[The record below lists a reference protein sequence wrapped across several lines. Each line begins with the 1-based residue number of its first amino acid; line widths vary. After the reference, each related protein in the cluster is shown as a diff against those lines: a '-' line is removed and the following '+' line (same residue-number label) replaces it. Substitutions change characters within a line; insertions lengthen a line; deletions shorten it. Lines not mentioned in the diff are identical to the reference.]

1 MQGGVAVPY
10 RKLTSRD
17 RSFIKGQTDRLLN
30 QMNSN
35 AEYLATVQTY
45 EAAKARMNQ
54 AYLAMEL
61 EVDPE
66 KKVRLAKL
74 VETYTAQAQA
84 ILDEWEEKNRHA
96 EKATRNVKLIL
107 WLTVLF
113 TLSFVF
119 PVNIILVILFAVWFY
134 RNYLRSNSV
143 DRVTKTATNQSLTEE
158 ERFEDWLTEKIVTL
172 NKDKREWTEA
182 MLTKYDNLDD
192 IAAGIGEMDE
202 IDKVA
207 GEKLLRRYQD
217 ILVDIEKL
225 PDSDQKTYYLDF
237 HQEIIADLEDIF
249 QQLHFG

>member
-1 MQGGVAVPY
+1 MPY
-10 RKLTSRD
+10 RKLTTRD
-17 RSFIKGQTDRLLN
+17 RTFIKGQTDRLLN

-35 AEYLATVQTY
+35 AAYLATVQTY
-45 EAAKARMNQ
+45 EAAKARANQ

-61 EVDPE
+61 EDDPE

-96 EKATRNVKLIL
+96 EKAARDFKLIL

-134 RNYLRSNSV
+134 RNYLRSSRIAQV
-143 DRVTKTATNQSLTEE
+143 PKSTASQSLVTEE
-158 ERFEDWLTEKIVTL
+158 ESYEDWLTEKIVTL
-172 NKDKREWTEA
+172 NKDKRQWTEGIIA
-182 MLTKYDNLDD
+182 KYDSLDE
-192 IAAGIGEMDE
+192 IAAGIGKIDE
-202 IDKVA
+202 IDKEA
-207 GEKLLRRYQD
+207 GKKIIHRYQA

-237 HQEIIADLEDIF
+237 HREMIADLKNVFE
-249 QQLHFG
+249 QLHIV

>member
-1 MQGGVAVPY
+1 MPY

-17 RSFIKGQTDRLLN
+17 RTFIKGQTDRLLN

-45 EAAKARMNQ
+45 EATKARMNQ

-61 EVDPE
+61 EDDPE

-84 ILDEWEEKNRHA
+84 ILDEWEEKNKRA
-96 EKATRNVKLIL
+96 VKTTRNVKLIL

-134 RNYLRSNSV
+134 RNYLRSSRTEQV
-143 DRVTKTATNQSLTEE
+143 IKTATNQSLTEE
-158 ERFEDWLTEKIVTL
+158 ERFEEWLTEKIVTL

-207 GEKLLRRYQD
+207 GKNLLRRYQD
-217 ILVDIEKL
+217 ILSDIKKL
-225 PDSDQKTYYLDF
+225 PDSEQKTYYLDF
-237 HQEIIADLEDIF
+237 HQEIIADLEDVF
-249 QQLHFG
+249 AQLHF

>member
-1 MQGGVAVPY
+1 MPY
-10 RKLTSRD
+10 RKLTTRD
-17 RSFIKGQTDRLLN
+17 RTFIKGQTDRLLN

-35 AEYLATVQTY
+35 AAYLATVQTY
-45 EAAKARMNQ
+45 EAAKARANQ

-61 EVDPE
+61 EDDPE

-84 ILDEWEEKNRHA
+84 ILGEWEEKNKRA

-134 RNYLRSNSV
+134 RNYLRSSRTDQVIRAANSH
-143 DRVTKTATNQSLTEE
+143 SLTEE
-158 ERFEDWLTEKIVTL
+158 ERFEVWLTEKIVTL
-172 NKDKREWTEA
+172 NKDKRQWTEA
-182 MLTKYDNLDD
+182 MLTKYDNLDE

-207 GEKLLRRYQD
+207 GEKLLRRYQE

-237 HQEIIADLEDIF
+237 HQEIIADLEDLF
-249 QQLHFG
+249 KQLHFG

>member
-1 MQGGVAVPY
+1 MPY

-35 AEYLATVQTY
+35 AEYVATVQTY
-45 EAAKARMNQ
+45 EAAKARANQ

-61 EVDPE
+61 EDDPE
-66 KKVRLAKL
+66 KKLRLAKL
-74 VETYTAQAQA
+74 VETYTAQAQT
-84 ILDEWEEKNRHA
+84 ILDDWEA
-96 EKATRNVKLIL
+96 RNSRAKKEARNIKLIL

-207 GEKLLRRYQD
+207 GEMLLRRYQD

>member
-1 MQGGVAVPY
+1 MPY

-35 AEYLATVQTY
+35 AAYLGTVQTY
-45 EAAKARMNQ
+45 EAAKARANQ

-61 EVDPE
+61 EDDPE

-84 ILDEWEEKNRHA
+84 ILGEWEEKNKRA

-158 ERFEDWLTEKIVTL
+158 ERFEEWLTEKIVTL
-172 NKDKREWTEA
+172 NKDKRQWTEA

-192 IAAGIGEMDE
+192 IAVGIAEMDD

-207 GEKLLRRYQD
+207 GKNLLRRYQE

-225 PDSDQKTYYLDF
+225 PDSEQKTYYLDF
-237 HQEIIADLEDIF
+237 HQEIIADLEDVF
-249 QQLHFG
+249 AQLHF

>member
-1 MQGGVAVPY
+1 MPY
-10 RKLTSRD
+10 RKLITRD
-17 RSFIKGQTDRLLN
+17 RTFIKGQTDRLLN

-61 EVDPE
+61 EDDPE

-84 ILDEWEEKNRHA
+84 ILDEWEEKSRHA
-96 EKATRNVKLIL
+96 EKATRNIKLIL

-134 RNYLRSNSV
+134 RNYLRSSKS
-143 DRVTKTATNQSLTEE
+143 DRVTKTAANSQSLTEE
-158 ERFEDWLTEKIVTL
+158 EMFEDWLTEKIVIL
-172 NKDKREWTEA
+172 NKDKRQWTEA

-207 GEKLLRRYQD
+207 GKKLLRRYQD
-217 ILVDIEKL
+217 ILADIEKL
-225 PDSDQKTYYLDF
+225 PDSEQKTYYLDF
-237 HQEIIADLEDIF
+237 HQEIIADLEDVF
-249 QQLHFG
+249 AQLHF

>member
-1 MQGGVAVPY
+1 MPY

-30 QMNSN
+30 QMNNN
-35 AEYLATVQTY
+35 AAYLGTVQTY
-45 EAAKARMNQ
+45 EAAKARANQ

-61 EVDPE
+61 EDDPE
-66 KKVRLAKL
+66 KKLRLAKL

-84 ILDEWEEKNRHA
+84 ILDEWEEKNRRA
-96 EKATRNVKLIL
+96 EKAARNVKLIL

-134 RNYLRSNSV
+134 RNYLRSSRTDQVIKAANS
-143 DRVTKTATNQSLTEE
+143 QSLTEE
-158 ERFEDWLTEKIVTL
+158 EAFEDWLTEKIVIL
-172 NKDKREWTEA
+172 NKDKRQWTEA
-182 MLTKYDNLDD
+182 MLTKYDSLDD

-207 GEKLLRRYQD
+207 GKNLLRRYQD
-217 ILVDIEKL
+217 ILADIEKL

-249 QQLHFG
+249 QQLHF

>member
-1 MQGGVAVPY
+1 MPY

-30 QMNSN
+30 EMNSN
-35 AEYLATVQTY
+35 AAYLGTVQTY
-45 EAAKARMNQ
+45 EAAKARANQ
-54 AYLAMEL
+54 AYLAVEL
-61 EVDPE
+61 EDDPE

-74 VETYTAQAQA
+74 VETYAAQAQA
-84 ILDEWEEKNRHA
+84 ILDEWEEENKQA
-96 EKATRNVKLIL
+96 EKAARDFKLIL

-113 TLSFVF
+113 TFSFVF

-134 RNYLRSNSV
+134 RNYLRSSRTDQVIKALN
-143 DRVTKTATNQSLTEE
+143 NQSLTEE
-158 ERFEDWLTEKIVTL
+158 ARFEDWLTEKIVTL

-182 MLTKYDNLDD
+182 MLTKYDSLDD
-192 IAAGIGEMDE
+192 IASGIGEMDE

-207 GEKLLRRYQD
+207 GKNLLRRYKD
-217 ILVDIEKL
+217 ILADIEKL

>member
-1 MQGGVAVPY
+1 MPY
-10 RKLTSRD
+10 RKLTSSD
-17 RSFIKGQTDRLLN
+17 RTFIKGQTDRLMN

-61 EVDPE
+61 EDDPE

-74 VETYTAQAQA
+74 VETYAAQAQA
-84 ILDEWEEKNRHA
+84 ILDEWEEENKQA
-96 EKATRNVKLIL
+96 EKAARDFKLIL

-134 RNYLRSNSV
+134 RNYLRSSKS
-143 DRVTKTATNQSLTEE
+143 DRVTKTAANSQSLTEE
-158 ERFEDWLTEKIVTL
+158 ERFEEWLTEKIVTL

-202 IDKVA
+202 IDKEA
-207 GEKLLRRYQD
+207 GKKILHRYQA
-217 ILVDIEKL
+217 ILADIEKL

-237 HQEIIADLEDIF
+237 HREIIADLENVF
-249 QQLHFG
+249 EQLHIV

>member
-1 MQGGVAVPY
+1 MPY

-35 AEYLATVQTY
+35 AAYLGTVQTY
-45 EAAKARMNQ
+45 EAAKARANQ

-61 EVDPE
+61 EDDPE
-66 KKVRLAKL
+66 KKMRLAKL
-74 VETYTAQAQA
+74 VESYTAQAQT
-84 ILDEWEEKNRHA
+84 ILDEWEEKNKHA

-134 RNYLRSNSV
+134 RNYLCSSRTDQV
-143 DRVTKTATNQSLTEE
+143 PKATAIQSLTEE
-158 ERFEDWLTEKIVTL
+158 ERYEDRLTEKIVTL

-207 GEKLLRRYQD
+207 GKNLLRRYQD
-217 ILVDIEKL
+217 ILSDIKKL

-237 HQEIIADLEDIF
+237 HQEIIAALEDVF
-249 QQLHFG
+249 AQLHF

>member
-1 MQGGVAVPY
+1 MPY

-35 AEYLATVQTY
+35 AAYLATVQTY
-45 EAAKARMNQ
+45 EAVKARMNQ

-61 EVDPE
+61 EDDPE

-84 ILDEWEEKNRHA
+84 ILDEWEEENKQA
-96 EKATRNVKLIL
+96 EKAARDFKFIL

-134 RNYLRSNSV
+134 RNYLRSSKS
-143 DRVTKTATNQSLTEE
+143 DRVTKTAANSQSLTEE
-158 ERFEDWLTEKIVTL
+158 ERYEEWLTEKIVTL
-172 NKDKREWTEA
+172 NKDKREWTEGIIA
-182 MLTKYDNLDD
+182 KYDSLDD
-192 IAAGIGEMDE
+192 IAAGIGNIDE
-202 IDKVA
+202 IDKEA
-207 GEKLLRRYQD
+207 GKKILHRYQA
-217 ILVDIEKL
+217 ILADIEKL

-237 HQEIIADLEDIF
+237 HREMIADLENVF
-249 QQLHFG
+249 EQLHIV

>member
-1 MQGGVAVPY
+1 MSY

-17 RSFIKGQTDRLLN
+17 RTFIKGQTDRLLN

-35 AEYLATVQTY
+35 AEYLGTVQTY
-45 EAAKARMNQ
+45 ESAKARANQ
-54 AYLAMEL
+54 AYMAMEL
-61 EVDPE
+61 EDDPE
-66 KKVRLAKL
+66 KKLRLAKL

-84 ILDEWEEKNRHA
+84 ILDEWEEKNKRA

-119 PVNIILVILFAVWFY
+119 PVNIILAILFAVWFY
-134 RNYLRSNSV
+134 RNYLRFSKS

-158 ERFEDWLTEKIVTL
+158 ERFEEWLTEKIVTL

-182 MLTKYDNLDD
+182 MLTKYDSLDD

-207 GEKLLRRYQD
+207 GKKLLQRYQD
-217 ILVDIEKL
+217 ILADIEKL
-225 PDSDQKTYYLDF
+225 PNSEQKTYYLDF
-237 HQEIIADLEDIF
+237 HQEIISDLEDIF
-249 QQLHFG
+249 PQLHIE

>member
-1 MQGGVAVPY
+1 MPY
-10 RKLTSRD
+10 RKLTSSD
-17 RSFIKGQTDRLLN
+17 RTFIKGQTDRLLN

-45 EAAKARMNQ
+45 EAAKARSNQ

-61 EVDPE
+61 EDAPE

-96 EKATRNVKLIL
+96 EKAARNVKLIL
-107 WLTVLF
+107 WLTGLF

-119 PVNIILVILFAVWFY
+119 PVNIILAILFAFWFY
-134 RNYLRSNSV
+134 RNYLRSSKS
-143 DRVTKTATNQSLTEE
+143 DRVTKTAANSQSLTEE
-158 ERFEDWLTEKIVTL
+158 ERYEGWLTEKIVTL
-172 NKDKREWTEA
+172 NKDKRQWTEA

-202 IDKVA
+202 KDKVA
-207 GEKLLRRYQD
+207 GKNLLRRYQD
-217 ILVDIEKL
+217 ILADIEKL
-225 PDSDQKTYYLDF
+225 PDSDQKTYYLDV
-237 HQEIIADLEDIF
+237 HREIIADLEDIF

>member
-1 MQGGVAVPY
+1 MPY
-10 RKLTSRD
+10 RKLTSSD
-17 RSFIKGQTDRLLN
+17 RTFIKGQTDRLMN

-61 EVDPE
+61 EDDPE

-74 VETYTAQAQA
+74 VETYTAQAQT

-96 EKATRNVKLIL
+96 EKTTRNVKLIL

-119 PVNIILVILFAVWFY
+119 PVNIILAILFAVWFY
-134 RNYLRSNSV
+134 RNYLRSSRTDQVIKVANS
-143 DRVTKTATNQSLTEE
+143 QSLTEE
-158 ERFEDWLTEKIVTL
+158 ERFEDWLTEKIVIL
-172 NKDKREWTEA
+172 NKDKRQWTEA

-202 IDKVA
+202 IDKVS
-207 GEKLLRRYQD
+207 GKKLLRRYQD
-217 ILVDIEKL
+217 ILVDIKKL
-225 PDSDQKTYYLDF
+225 PDSEQKTYYLDF
-237 HQEIIADLEDIF
+237 HQEIIADLEDVF
-249 QQLHFG
+249 AQLHF

>member
-1 MQGGVAVPY
+1 MPY

-17 RSFIKGQTDRLLN
+17 RSFINGQTDRLLN

-45 EAAKARMNQ
+45 EAAKARANQ

-61 EVDPE
+61 ADDPE

-84 ILDEWEEKNRHA
+84 ILDEWEEKNRRA
-96 EKATRNVKLIL
+96 EKAARNVKLIL

-134 RNYLRSNSV
+134 RNYLRSSKS
-143 DRVTKTATNQSLTEE
+143 DRVTKTAANSQSLTEE
-158 ERFEDWLTEKIVTL
+158 DRYEDWLTEKIVTL
-172 NKDKREWTEA
+172 NKDKREWTEGIIA
-182 MLTKYDNLDD
+182 KYDSLDD

-207 GEKLLRRYQD
+207 GKNLLHRYQD
-217 ILVDIEKL
+217 ILADIEKL
-225 PDSDQKTYYLDF
+225 PDSEQKTYYLDF
-237 HQEIIADLEDIF
+237 HQEIIADLEDVF
-249 QQLHFG
+249 AQLHF